1 MNMNKLPNSIK
12 FFPERVER
20 YGSMHYYFIYRYFV
34 KVVEYIQQ
42 AIKPISNGRLLVNC
56 VFGKSRS
63 TTCVVAYLM
72 LCHGWTP
79 ETALV
84 HIRHHRPVQL
94 NYGFIQ
100 QLVDL
105 EHKLDSY

>member
-1 MNMNKLPNSIK
+1 MNIATRIYHLIQQN
-12 FFPERVER
+12 
-20 YGSMHYYFIYRYFV
+20 FISRYFM
-34 KVVEYIQQ
+34 KVAEFINEAVNSTY
-42 AIKPISNGRLLVNC
+42 NGRVFVNC

-72 LCHGWTP
+72 LCQEWTLQN
-79 ETALV
+79 ALE
-84 HIRHHRPVQL
+84 HIRRHRPVEL

-105 EHKLDSY
+105 ENKLDDIRKKKNDKQS